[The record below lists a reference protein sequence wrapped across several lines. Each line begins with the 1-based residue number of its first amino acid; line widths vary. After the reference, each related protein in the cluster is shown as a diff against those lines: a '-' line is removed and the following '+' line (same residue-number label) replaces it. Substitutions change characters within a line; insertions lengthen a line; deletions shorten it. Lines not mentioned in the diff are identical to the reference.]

1 MKALRTYTVQARLP
15 ESLQPLLDIAMN
27 LGWLSDTRV
36 QALFAR
42 LDPRSGGGETL
53 DPIGTLYRA
62 PQEVLERLAADPSY
76 VAQAAELRDS
86 LERSLAMPR
95 WFQVEHEGSLR
106 SIAYFSAEFG
116 IAKALPQY
124 SGGLGILAGD
134 HLKAA
139 DELGLPLVA
148 VGLMYR
154 HGYFTQSLDHTG
166 WQREFFPNLDPSMMS
181 LREIAGLRVPVEI
194 GDVTV
199 HARAWEARV
208 GRVPL
213 YLLDTNVEENLP
225 ADRLIT
231 NRLYGGDKE
240 QRVRQELVLGVGGVR
255 LLAELGYDPQV
266 FHMNEGHAAFS
277 ALERIRIAMTD
288 HGLPFESALELVRP
302 STLFTTHTPVPA
314 GIDRFPRS
322 LIDTYF
328 RWWREQVG
336 IDLDQMMALG
346 FEPGTSAGEEMNMAA
361 LGLRLAEA
369 SNGVAKLHGEVSRS
383 MFQNLWPDLEA
394 QEVPIGH
401 VTNGVNAR
409 TWVMREMNDLLE
421 RKVGHDWAQAAPER
435 WNVLESVGDEQLRSI
450 RSTGRARLVQFA
462 RNRMRQA
469 LIGKGVSEPEAEWAN
484 EILDPDVLTI
494 GFARRFATYKRAD
507 LLLRNENR
515 LRDLMRDPERPVQFV
530 FAGKAH
536 PADEPGKRVL
546 QRVAQF
552 ALDARN
558 RTRFVYL
565 DDYDIEVGRYL
576 YQGVDVWLNNP
587 RRPLE
592 ACGTSGMKVVYNG
605 GLNLSILD
613 GWWAEMYAH
622 DLGFSIPTAWW
633 IDDVEARDE
642 QESRTLFR
650 VLEDSVIP
658 EFYGDDGV
666 AGPIPSGW
674 LDRVRNSMVRLGPM
688 VESSRMVRDYVN
700 QYYEPLAV
708 RTEHFRADPAQIA
721 GELAAWKARVAADW
735 SSLSIVDVDET
746 HPRETLGA
754 EREVSV
760 SIDLGRLSAND
771 IDVQVVHGQVDLEG
785 ELTAP
790 IDVTSLSPIDA
801 DDGDAIVRYSASL
814 SSTSTGSHGFTVRVV
829 PQHPDL
835 GGLTALHEITWAK

>member
-15 ESLQPLLDIAMN
+15 EELQPLRDIGMN
-27 LGWLSDTRV
+27 LGWLSDARV
-36 QALFAR
+36 QSLFAR
-42 LDPRSGGGETL
+42 LDPDTGAGDTL
-53 DPIGTLYRA
+53 DPIGTLSRA
-62 PQEVLERLAADPSY
+62 PQAVLEALAADPSY
-76 VAQAAELRDS
+76 VAQATELRDS
-86 LERSLAMPR
+86 LERSLATPR
-95 WFQVEHEGSLR
+95 WFQLHHKGELNSV
-106 SIAYFSAEFG
+106 AYFSAEFG

-139 DELGLPLVA
+139 SELGVPLVG

-154 HGYFTQSLDHTG
+154 HGYFTQSLDPTG
-166 WQREFFPNLDPSMMS
+166 WQREYFPNLEPSNMS
-181 LREIAGLRVPVEI
+181 LREITGVRVPIEI

-231 NRLYGGDKE
+231 DRLYGGDHE

-255 LLAELGYDPQV
+255 LLTDLGYDPQV

-277 ALERIRIAMTD
+277 ALERIRVVMAEQKLGFD
-288 HGLPFESALELVRP
+288 AALEAVRP

-314 GIDRFPRS
+314 GIDRFDRE
-322 LIDTYF
+322 LVARYF
-328 RWWREQVG
+328 SGWCAEVG
-336 IDLDQMMALG
+336 ITLDRLMELG
-346 FEPGTSAGEEMNMAA
+346 HEPGTEPGAAMNMAV

-383 MFQNLWPDLEA
+383 MFKDLWPELPVA
-394 QEVPIGH
+394 EVPIGS

-409 TWVMREMNDLLE
+409 TWVMREMDDLLE
-421 RKVGHDWAQAAPER
+421 RYVGADWTQADPDR
-435 WNVLESVGDEQLRSI
+435 WSAVQGVSDEQLRSI
-450 RSTGRARLVQFA
+450 RATGRDRLVRFA
-462 RNRMRQA
+462 RSRMRSS
-469 LIGKGVSEPEAEWAN
+469 LIAKGVSPSEAEWAN
-484 EILDPDVLTI
+484 EILDPNVLTI

-515 LRDLMRDPERPVQFV
+515 LRDLLRDPDRPVQFI

-536 PADEPGKRVL
+536 PADEPGKQIL

-576 YQGVDVWLNNP
+576 YQGVDVWLNTP
-587 RRPLE
+587 RQPME

-605 GLNLSILD
+605 GLNLSVLD
-613 GWWAEMYAH
+613 GWWAEEYAH
-622 DLGFSIPTAWW
+622 DLGYSIPTAWW
-633 IDDVEARDE
+633 LDDVEARDE

-658 EFYGDDGV
+658 DFHGLHNQIV
-666 AGPIPSGW
+666 ADAW
-674 LDRVRNSMVRLGPM
+674 LRKIRNSIARLGPQ
-688 VESSRMVRDYVN
+688 VESSRMVRDYVTEH
-700 QYYEPLAV
+700 YEPLAA
-708 RTEHFRADPAQIA
+708 RTERFRADTPEIPNA
-721 GELAAWKARVAADW
+721 LAEWK
-735 SSLSIVDVDET
+735 
-746 HPRETLGA
+746 
-754 EREVSV
+754 ERIRDGWESV
-760 SIDLGRLSAND
+760 SIISVDDRVDASAREVAVSIDPGRLD
-771 IDVQVVHGQVDLEG
+771 GDDLDVQVLHGPVDLEG
-785 ELTAP
+785 NLME
-790 IDVTSLSPIDA
+790 
-801 DDGDAIVRYSASL
+801 SASV
-814 SSTSTGSHGFTVRVV
+814 SMERMEQDSTGILRFETRLRAGRPGSHGYHVRVV
-829 PQHPDL
+829 PRHGEL
-835 GGLTALHEITWAK
+835 GHFTALHQVLWAK